1 MKKYFVL
8 FAFIVSV
15 INCQAQR
22 KIKKLEVE
30 EVGFSVNLNF
40 EAVSDELKYQDVKLK
55 ITPLSTSTLNEKFL
69 NESSFNGKFEYSHYE
84 KSRNSYFLKKL
95 KRKREKSDFEF
106 LVEGVDW
113 LLDNDKINNEEYN
126 ELIKQIVLNYDYE
139 TGRDLYNADLIISCN
154 PYYISDKY
162 LNTFEIEINNPTNSF
177 QTFDIKLLIESGNM
191 LLQPLT
197 TADIKER
204 LEQYELLNHNKVLTL
219 NRYNLP
225 TEITIPPNSKIIKY
239 FATAPI
245 DYNNNELNI
254 SLEGVDTKFKWI
266 VNKKHDSFKE
276 KYIYFECKTNWFY
289 EDYSSNIGDNF
300 YLVTSSDNI
309 YFSNEAVFIGESNL
323 AEEFELVTISL
334 YSDKLYF
341 SRSKFKGIDFI
352 DIAKN
357 RRKEMEIKT
366 AKLVELKKKVKQ

>member
-309 YFSNEAVFIGESNL
+309 YFQMKQYLLEKATLLKNL
-323 AEEFELVTISL
+323 NWLQFLCIQTNYIFQGQNL
-334 YSDKLYF
+334 
-341 SRSKFKGIDFI
+341 
-352 DIAKN
+352 
-357 RRKEMEIKT
+357 KE
-366 AKLVELKKKVKQ
+366 